1 MREAFDS
8 YLSSLMSDI
17 EAFCGEREWE
27 RARTIAFRVESVV
40 EFATILN
47 IITEPEADAK
57 LAELGDYLDAVG
69 CPSE

>member
-1 MREAFDS
+1 MREAFDC

-17 EAFCGEREWE
+17 EALCGVREWE
-27 RARTIAFRVESVV
+27 RARTISIGVESVV

-47 IITEPEADAK
+47 IITEAEADAR
-57 LAELGDYLDAVG
+57 LAELGNYLDAVG